1 MKNKLIESIE
11 NAYGELWNGL
21 QGTILWTW
29 ISIVMKKNAFY
40 RITVLKTWYEITSR
54 RHEHENYSGGT

>member
-21 QGTILWTW
+21 QSTILRTW
-29 ISIVMKKNAFY
+29 ISILLWKRWHF
-40 RITVLKTWYEITSR
+40 I
-54 RHEHENYSGGT
+54 

>member
-21 QGTILWTW
+21 QG
-29 ISIVMKKNAFY
+29 
-40 RITVLKTWYEITSR
+40 
-54 RHEHENYSGGT
+54 EHELAYCYEKEGIL